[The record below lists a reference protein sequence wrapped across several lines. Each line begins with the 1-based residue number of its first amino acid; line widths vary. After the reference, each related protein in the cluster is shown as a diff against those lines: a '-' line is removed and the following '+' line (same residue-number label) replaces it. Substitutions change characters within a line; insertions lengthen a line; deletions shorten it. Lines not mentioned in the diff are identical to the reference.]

1 MKTFDLLDLAVRNI
15 RESMLRNVLTTVGI
29 GVGVASLVSMLSLGI
44 GLQELASSRM
54 NQSGLF
60 DTVMVTSKRGQ
71 QLDRRPGP
79 PLGGEVESEPED
91 APVLDEAARRELAG
105 IPEVLEVYPEI
116 RFAAEAQF
124 EGKTFRRAVLSVPSS
139 ARETESFRGV
149 HGTFFSSEIAPEALL
164 QDNFAA
170 ELLGWKPR
178 GRGMQREAGKPPV
191 SEIRQQLVG
200 KTLRLRFAERV
211 AGDAAA
217 APDAVPAGLYGG
229 YAVAWRELDVKIVGI
244 VERDPQQLPGPGG
257 GPSGVMLPLRFAE
270 GLHAMDA
277 AEMRDSLR
285 GAVGG
290 KTYTMLTVKLRN
302 ASTVAAVQDR
312 IKALG
317 FNAFSI
323 VDATSALRTVFLV
336 MDSFLGAF
344 GSLALTVASIG
355 IVNTLVMAILER
367 RREIGTMKALGAS
380 DSDIRLLFFAEAG
393 ALGAVG
399 GAMGVTLGWLI
410 GRAINFG
417 VNVFISR
424 QGLPPQEIWYVPWW
438 LVAGAILFSI
448 GTSLLAGWYPAAK
461 ASKLDP
467 IQALRYE

>member
-191 SEIRQQLVG
+191 AVDLDDRVHATDRLVIELEVRRWHLAELDDRQAQPLLADELVALEDAERQRCFCAG
-200 KTLRLRFAERV
+200 HEFLPVERLLLRV
-211 AGDAAA
+211 AGD
-217 APDAVPAGLYGG
+217 DI
-229 YAVAWRELDVKIVGI
+229 R
-244 VERDPQQLPGPGG
+244 
-257 GPSGVMLPLRFAE
+257 
-270 GLHAMDA
+270 
-277 AEMRDSLR
+277 
-285 GAVGG
+285 
-290 KTYTMLTVKLRN
+290 
-302 ASTVAAVQDR
+302 AAVE
-312 IKALG
+312 
-317 FNAFSI
+317 SST
-323 VDATSALRTVFLV
+323 ATPCRYRSSA
-336 MDSFLGAF
+336 D
-344 GSLALTVASIG
+344 
-355 IVNTLVMAILER
+355 
-367 RREIGTMKALGAS
+367 
-380 DSDIRLLFFAEAG
+380 
-393 ALGAVG
+393 
-399 GAMGVTLGWLI
+399 
-410 GRAINFG
+410 
-417 VNVFISR
+417 
-424 QGLPPQEIWYVPWW
+424 
-438 LVAGAILFSI
+438 
-448 GTSLLAGWYPAAK
+448 
-461 ASKLDP
+461 
-467 IQALRYE
+467 